1 MLVIDDKNDV
11 IGNYFSL
18 AVGAACF
25 HHLNQQLVNLQQL
38 LLQRGATA
46 ASSSAPQPAQGEFY
60 VLIRVFAVFPYV
72 CVFIIFIVLFDTCVS
87 PKLLA
92 CLVCAKC

>member
-18 AVGAACF
+18 ACF
-25 HHLNQQLVNLQQL
+25 HHLNQQLINLQQL
-38 LLQRGATA
+38 LLQERQATA
-46 ASSSAPQPAQGEFY
+46 ASLSAPQPAQGEFY